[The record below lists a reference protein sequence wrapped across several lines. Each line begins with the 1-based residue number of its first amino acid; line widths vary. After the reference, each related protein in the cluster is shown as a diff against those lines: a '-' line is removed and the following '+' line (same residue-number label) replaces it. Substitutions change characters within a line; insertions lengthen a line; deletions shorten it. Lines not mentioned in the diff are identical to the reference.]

1 MRHPVLG
8 LKSFLFQ
15 PRLYRLTLTPR
26 EQPES
31 VTLYILCDLMSGI
44 IIFQGELRIV
54 ISRTV
59 SSDAEEEDDDGGGG
73 DGDDAHA
80 HSPKSHSSIK
90 FASAESGLHLKMDS
104 HK

>member
-1 MRHPVLG
+1 MSTTH
-8 LKSFLFQ
+8 K
-15 PRLYRLTLTPR
+15 
-26 EQPES
+26 EQPEW

-59 SSDAEEEDDDGGGG
+59 SSDAEEDDDSGEG
-73 DGDDAHA
+73 DGDNAA

-90 FASAESGLHLKMDS
+90 LASAESGLHLKMDCY
-104 HK
+104 